1 MLAVVASSAQSML
14 DGEKSSCWNTKVTIF
29 PHPQASALTVM
40 EHFLIHKISEE
51 TRNSALLPTHVIFF
65 HLCFFI
71 IISGQHWTGPHARAQ
86 AAWIPQQ
93 SHHMPASQRRVKIFY
108 GGQMVSHCLIFR
120 SHSPPPFIAFKD
132 TFNRSVEKLARN
144 GKWKLKHSK
153 EVFSRITQ
161 NIVRCHIIGQLN

>member
-1 MLAVVASSAQSML
+1 MPS
-14 DGEKSSCWNTKVTIF
+14 K
-29 PHPQASALTVM
+29 LTVM

-51 TRNSALLPTHVIFF
+51 TRNSALLPTHVIF

-71 IISGQHWTGPHARAQ
+71 IIGPTLNWPPRACPGRLDST
-86 AAWIPQQ
+86 AK

-108 GGQMVSHCLIFR
+108 GGQMVSHCLIF
-120 SHSPPPFIAFKD
+120 SLSPPSFIAFKD
-132 TFNRSVEKLARN
+132 TFRRSVEKLARN